1 MRQGEFLWT
10 GLRGRLEHLGTLG
23 NSEAMA
29 GSGLESMGLE
39 KPSPANSG
47 DGVVS
52 DAPSHLAGD
61 ATSETLGTFAQ
72 PAGATHA
79 GAIAD
84 CVNGRQL
91 FWSAAQTGCA
101 SNNVEEVTCS
111 FTNADPGE
119 VSTATGVLTAGWNQ
133 KQTRGATRPS
143 RQTRPTSGGWRLGL
157 LVARC
162 LEPGADD
169 LAGRTSRVGI
179 HKAAGTY
186 STAPSEPAALLAP
199 ADQIG

>member
-119 VSTATGVLTAGWNQ
+119 VFTATGVLTAG
-133 KQTRGATRPS
+133 
-143 RQTRPTSGGWRLGL
+143 
-157 LVARC
+157 
-162 LEPGADD
+162 
-169 LAGRTSRVGI
+169 
-179 HKAAGTY
+179 
-186 STAPSEPAALLAP
+186 
-199 ADQIG
+199 